1 MDQHRIG
8 ALLAAATAARRAG
21 NADQAARLYG
31 QIIAGGAEHPAALN
45 ALGLQALAARDL
57 PGAATLFRRAVA
69 ADPAAAD
76 LGMNLAKALR
86 DQGDD
91 AGERAALEG
100 VLAIDRTHF
109 MALVRMAELL
119 DRQGEGTAAV
129 EHWTGV
135 VAIGSAAQERTPGL
149 EMLLEHAR
157 ARVAQGRAAYA
168 AAIDTGMAPARA
180 KLAADERRRVDA
192 CIDHLLGRRQIY
204 ANEPHGLHMPFLPAD
219 EFFPRA
225 HFPWLSRIEAEAAA
239 IRAEAEALLAD
250 PVDAGLTPYVTM
262 PSGTPDNKWS
272 PLNNNRAWSALHLWK
287 DGRRNDAACA
297 RAPRTAAAVEALP
310 LSDLPGRTPTVFFS
324 VLQPGA
330 HLPPHTGVSNVRTII
345 HLPLIV
351 PPDCGFRV
359 GGETRPWVEG
369 EAFAFDD
376 TIEHEAWN
384 RSDRPRAVLIFDVWN
399 PHITAPERE
408 LLREYYRVSD
418 ASGMDAGKANEVSD

>member
-1 MDQHRIG
+1 M
-8 ALLAAATAARRAG
+8 LATAAEARRSGRGEDAS
-21 NADQAARLYG
+21 RLYA
-31 QIIAGGAEHPAALN
+31 QVVAEGGEHPVALN
-45 ALGLQALAARDL
+45 AMGMQALAAGDPRR
-57 PGAATLFRRAVA
+57 AAALFRRAVA
-69 ADPAAAD
+69 ADPSAPD
-76 LGMNLAKALR
+76 LGMNLAKACR
-86 DQGDD
+86 DMGDV
-91 AGERAALEG
+91 ASERAALEA
-100 VLAIDRTHF
+100 VFAIDRTHF

-119 DRQGEGTAAV
+119 DRTGESAEAV
-129 EHWTGV
+129 EFWTGV
-135 VAIGSAAQERTPGL
+135 ATVGAAAPERTPGL

-157 ARVAQGRAAYA
+157 ARIAQGRAAYA
-168 AAIDTGMAPARA
+168 AAIDAGMASARA

-204 ANEPHGLHMPFLPAD
+204 ANQPHGLHLPFLPAD

-225 HFPWLSRIEAEAAA
+225 HFPWLPRIEAETAA

-250 PVDAGLTPYVTM
+250 PVDAGLTPYVAM

-330 HLPPHTGVSNVRTII
+330 HLPPHTGVSNVRAIV

-384 RSDRPRAVLIFDVWN
+384 RSNRPRAVLIFDVWN
-399 PHITAPERE
+399 PHITEPERA

-418 ASGMDAGKANEVSD
+418 ASGMDAGTASQVSD